1 MPVFSGIE
9 IIQTL
14 ERENILKD
22 QKIIIFS
29 AVAFTSTETK
39 ELLEKEG
46 IQKCLKKPIHLKD
59 ILTAITS

>member
-14 ERENILKD
+14 EKENILKD

-46 IQKCLKKPIHLKD
+46 IQKCLKKPIQLKD